1 MHDDQVFERLKPK
14 AKSLGFSAN
23 ELKTVAGS
31 IAKRL
36 NLKDDATEEEVNA
49 AIDAE
54 IDAVIPFLQIS
65 QSAANRIVEAN
76 RKNSKEGQNEPTGR
90 EGKEGNNPKPNDDD
104 DNVPKWA
111 KSLMEQNKSLLTR
124 IDSLEKEKSQETY
137 AKSVREALKGIS
149 PKFYE
154 RSLSKQSFNTQEEA
168 DAFVSEVKEDYEA
181 FAKEAHIQGLG
192 DMKPPKGGTNPNPNE
207 ASPEAKALADKRK
220 AEAEKA
226 KAPIYGG
233 GDQKLV

>member
-1 MHDDQVFERLKPK
+1 
-14 AKSLGFSAN
+14 
-23 ELKTVAGS
+23 
-31 IAKRL
+31 
-36 NLKDDATEEEVNA
+36 
-49 AIDAE
+49 
-54 IDAVIPFLQIS
+54 
-65 QSAANRIVEAN
+65 
-76 RKNSKEGQNEPTGR
+76 
-90 EGKEGNNPKPNDDD
+90 
-104 DNVPKWA
+104 
-111 KSLMEQNKSLLTR
+111 MEQNKSLLGR
-124 IDSLEKEKSQETY
+124 IDSLEKEKSHETY

-181 FAKEAHIQGLG
+181 FAKEVNIQGLQG
-192 DMKPPKGGTNPNPNE
+192 MKPPKGGTSPNPNE
-207 ASPEAKALADKRK
+207 PSAEAKALADKRK